1 MSNFKETRKRLIKMD
16 QECLTGLGRS
26 TITIK
31 EYRPP
36 KSLVHII
43 TFIASFLTFIMLS
56 RKENLL
62 PGSIFYEA
70 IFKHLPKFTS
80 FVISIR
86 LLVLYLMLVIHGTE
100 VFFMT
105 LKLQKHSVPLLST
118 LWWAWVISNFIEGV
132 GAFQRYVWEIL
143 CIRTNTNFSI
153 ELMSLLLKRKRN
165 RRVKSNEL
173 SVAVLKDNQRHKLR
187 STTALLQE

>member
-1 MSNFKETRKRLIKMD
+1 MSNFKETRERLITMD

-26 TITIK
+26 TITLK

-43 TFIASFLTFIMLS
+43 TFIASLLNFLILS

-62 PGSIFYEA
+62 PGSISYEA
-70 IFKHLPKFTS
+70 IFKHLPKFAS

-86 LLVLYLMLVIHGTE
+86 LLVLYPTLAIHATE

-105 LKLQKHSVPLLST
+105 QKLQNHSVPLLST
-118 LWWAWVISNFIEGV
+118 LWWAWIISNFIEGF

-143 CIRTNTNFSI
+143 CIRNRYRPFNRIDEIVAQKEKEQKS
-153 ELMSLLLKRKRN
+153 RK
-165 RRVKSNEL
+165 
-173 SVAVLKDNQRHKLR
+173 Q
-187 STTALLQE
+187 